1 MSSGLPDR
9 PHADDH
15 NEDGAGASETRVL
28 NIDHLHLHANDLDA
42 LRRLSES
49 DPELARIVVDQND
62 KLDRREHASE
72 RFGIVAAVF
81 LVLGLLITGSFVLI
95 NIGIILSIILLGL
108 ILICGVV
115 VRVIL
120 TGEWSD
126 ASWFGRVIISVVS
139 LLGGKSENIDD

>member
-1 MSSGLPDR
+1 M
-9 PHADDH
+9 
-15 NEDGAGASETRVL
+15 
-28 NIDHLHLHANDLDA
+28 
-42 LRRLSES
+42 
-49 DPELARIVVDQND
+49 
-62 KLDRREHASE
+62 
-72 RFGIVAAVF
+72 
-81 LVLGLLITGSFVLI
+81 LI

-126 ASWFGRVIISVVS
+126 ASWFGRIIISVVS